1 MQFSPIAI
9 VGQGC
14 VLPGAHGP
22 EQLWQTVL
30 DAQRHLGA
38 ARPGYWGVD
47 ASRVS
52 QDAPSSDHT
61 WSVQGGYVKAF
72 DARWSE
78 FVRDPLFAPFEQD
91 DDLFRWSLYAAHQA
105 LKSAGFPH
113 DMGHTRAGVIL
124 GNLSYPTPRM
134 SDTAVKVWQGQP
146 LNQIDAMQRFMSGAS
161 AHVVANTFNM
171 RAGSFSLDAACASS
185 LYAIKLACDRLQDE
199 QVDVMLAGGVNHADD
214 LFIHIGFCA
223 LKAMSKTGQSR
234 PFHADA
240 DGLVPAEG
248 AGFVTLMRL
257 EDAVAQGRPILG
269 VIRGVGLSSDGRG
282 RGLLSPSEE
291 GQFRAMKQAYD
302 QSGLTPQDISLVECH
317 ATGTPLGDAT
327 ELRSMS
333 KVFAGTRGIPVGSLK
348 ANMGHLI
355 TASGV
360 AGLMKVLASMKHHML
375 PPVIGV
381 DKPNDAL
388 TSSPF
393 ELLTQ
398 AKPWEV
404 DGLRRGAVNNFGF
417 GGNNAHLLV
426 EEWQDTDHGFVSQN
440 ARVPETA
447 QEDIAIVGIA
457 ATIGEHDDVAQT
469 FRKLIA
475 GEVLQGRQVK
485 RMDFDLKA
493 LKFPPNDLKQTL
505 PQQLLVLKSGFDL
518 SEQIQALPQATT
530 GIFTGMQCDAE
541 ITRYGA
547 RWRLSQHM
555 QGDALASA
563 RERVVPGL
571 KSAGVLGTMPN
582 IVANRLNSQF
592 DLMGPSFTVS
602 SEELS
607 GTMALRVAARALRH
621 GELDAALVNA
631 VDLSCEEVHEACAN
645 VLFSERR
652 QQPADAAVTLILK
665 RVSDARRDGDTVY
678 ALLPADGVGEDAR
691 TQQFDPQHGVWDAQ
705 TGHAHAASGLLQVAL
720 GALCLHHGVTPP
732 SGSATAA
739 PWLPSFG
746 VRRLRLQLKT
756 FTHQTQTVEMASA
769 LPAASEGLGSEWTMH
784 TFAAASSE
792 ALRQAIESG
801 TQGTK
806 GTWRASFLAK
816 RDADH
821 SSTVQALCDALRATD
836 VSSLDVPCVQVQGHD
851 AWFGRGPVEGDIALV
866 FTGPAGAYPGMG
878 RGLLTAV
885 PSLVD
890 GVALQFDDMPG
901 AVGWVYDPQ
910 ARGNHATRP
919 PVDKLWGSSFLCQAH
934 AQWTRKVLGIK
945 PDATLGFC
953 SGETN
958 AAFAMQAWDNLDEM
972 REEIDQRGVFERAL
986 GGDFECLKQSWG
998 AAQPWQSWRVLAP
1011 VEEVEAAIGDEQR
1024 AHLTIVSAPGDV
1036 VLAGEAQA
1044 CARVIE
1050 RLGGKRAKPLGYN
1063 IVMHCPE
1070 ARVFESPWR
1079 ALHHRPTQ
1087 PVEGVRFYTNAGLR
1101 SYEASAD
1108 NIADALTGQAMHRVD
1123 FPALVEK
1130 AWADGVRVFIEH
1142 GPHAGCT
1149 QWIHKTLQQRPHTA
1163 IALDRYGTDALQQAL
1178 RAAAHLYALG
1188 VEVDVARVQ
1197 EVLAGAPEEP
1207 PASDKRAMVMSF
1219 EGHWPKVTY
1228 PAHLPAIKTPSAPVL
1243 SERPIP
1249 PSPLAPPS
1257 LTQEVDVMSSEPTNQ
1272 TPQRMAAP
1280 PRLPSASSRKTA
1292 PKQPAKP
1299 AARPQPPQPS
1309 QSKTPQSTAP
1319 TPKRATQASPSEAP
1333 QAPLAVDAV
1342 QVSEVFAQITQ
1353 AHEAFLEQ
1361 QARLQAQ
1368 FMAHTQQVIN
1378 ALMGAE
1384 QAPQALALPTRQPA
1398 KPAVAS
1404 APAKQKAPKSA
1415 TPVATA
1421 RKPFTPT
1428 TPQASPKAAVS
1439 KPAIS
1444 KASSPAL
1451 SPKTPAAKAVVAKT
1465 PTQKAPAKKARKE
1478 SKDLFVPTNKR
1489 APVGPT
1495 FDRDGLMVHAS
1506 GNISEIFGDVFK
1518 QQDGYAVQVRMPEPP
1533 LLLCDR
1539 VTGIDAQPAKLSTGT
1554 MWTETDVREDSWYLH
1569 QGRMPTGIM
1578 IESGQADLM
1587 LVSWMGADFLNK
1599 GERSYR
1605 LLGCDLRFHGP
1616 LPTPGETL
1624 VYDIHIDGHAKQN
1637 DVRLFFFH
1645 YDCTINGKVRL
1656 SVRGGQAG
1664 FFTREE
1670 LDDSNGILW
1679 TPESETPEPARVDAG
1694 RVANVPKQYDRA
1706 SIEAFAAGR
1715 TWETFG
1721 SGFEITKT
1729 HTRTPRIQAERM
1741 LFLDEIEVLDHKG
1754 GPWGRGYLRASQK
1767 INPDIWFFDGHFK
1780 NDPCMPGTLMFE
1792 GCVQTMAFYM
1802 ASLGMTLDNDGWVFE
1817 PVPDLT
1823 YKLRCRGQVTPDAKH
1838 LTYEVFV
1845 KEVHNGAE
1853 PVLYAD
1859 ILCTI
1864 DGLKAFHCGRMG
1876 LKLSPAWILD
1886 RQTDLLKTYE
1896 EPKPVAVVDG
1906 FAFGYDSLL
1915 ACAWGKPSRAF
1926 GPRYERFDSAR
1937 RVARLPGPPYHF
1949 ISRVTHV
1956 DEPMAAM
1963 KSGVNLE
1970 VEYDVSATEWYFEE
1984 NGAPVMPYAVLLEA
1998 GLQPCGWLASYV
2010 GCALSKDIDLY
2021 FRNLDGTATQHMDVT
2036 PQTGTLGSKVLIKSI
2051 AQAAGTII
2059 VSFDVQMRAIELE
2072 GQPLVFTMDTVFG
2085 FFPKEALAQQA
2096 GIDSADDFRQWVLH
2110 EETGQLWDLTQR
2122 PEPFFNTSA
2131 KLANPKM
2138 LMLDRITGYWPEG
2151 GEAGL
2156 GRIRAEKTVDAEE
2169 WFFKAHFFQDP
2180 VQPGSLGIEALL
2192 QLLQSFMLLKGLHE
2206 DFEAPRFE
2214 AIANG
2219 AALSWKY
2226 RGQVLPKNKL
2236 ISSSLEVTSIERD
2249 EHGVIATGTASLWVD
2264 GMRIYSTENLAMRI
2278 VEGGLETRPFDPT
2291 RAQHESG
2298 AKTPEPTERASYDAP
2313 SASTKEPETWELTFV
2328 LNASKAT
2335 WLEDHR
2341 PTYTAPALP
2350 MMSILDELAKACVF
2364 AHPDLRVV
2372 SIKGVE
2378 LKRWVIVD
2386 EPRKLKVLVTPS
2398 GAPETFDATLLMWWD
2413 APREAM
2419 SRWEEV
2425 ATARVSMAASYKE
2438 PPSIPLP
2445 ALDAPESMPDPY
2457 KAGVLFHGP
2466 AFHVIES
2473 HEQGANGADGQLKVH
2488 RSTVPVGV
2496 LHPVLL
2502 DGALQIIPHDGLG
2515 RWFDE
2520 LSANDTIAYPYAV
2533 ERLDVFGVAPSHG
2546 VLQSHVRALD
2556 VVDGRF
2562 VRLDVQ
2568 VRHHG
2573 KVWCRMILTEVLFPK
2588 GRLGAA
2594 DPHARRAF
2602 LRDRT
2607 YQPQVG
2613 LSEFTDHGAR
2623 LSTQELQASEWFK
2636 GTIESTY
2643 NVGGALEQR
2652 AALVCIKDAAGQ
2664 RLQEHPH
2671 ALNVQEDVRAVSSP
2685 RLPWLS
2691 CRYDLD
2697 MPLTR
2702 TFAVQA
2708 HEPEFDQAPLSSYW
2722 KQALD
2727 VDESWPG
2734 LDVYEGLTSSFVR
2747 KIILDD
2753 PEDFAQW
2760 SGKPVMYLGNHQVQI
2775 ESLLV
2780 TAIASCLGK
2789 NPVITMA
2796 NAKHE
2801 AGWVGQLIRALFA
2814 APGAHDPDNIVYF
2827 DQSKPASM
2835 INLLDGLKQRVR
2847 EQGRSIMVH
2856 APGTRARHNKEVV
2869 QKVSSLFL
2877 DMAIE
2882 LDIPIIPVSFGLGL
2896 PDYSIEQKLE
2906 FPVGYG
2912 QQDYIFGRALT
2923 PQLLAQTPYAKRR
2936 ALVLD
2941 AINGLGTAYLGQT
2954 CEPND
2959 SLGAL
2964 VHAHQTRG
2972 MTEVNAVILAV
2983 LKSIDAPRQ
2992 TTRRSLDA
3000 LQGLGSDTQDEM
3012 QGWLEEWNKRF
3023 DLQ

>member
-1 MQFSPIAI
+1 MRFSPIAI

-14 VLPGAHGP
+14 VLPGAHSP
-22 EQLWQTVL
+22 EHLWQTVL
-30 DAQRHLGA
+30 NAQRHLGS
-38 ARPGYWGVD
+38 PSEGYWGVS
-47 ASRVS
+47 ASLVS
-52 QDAPSSDHT
+52 QQDPSSDHT
-61 WSVQGGYVKAF
+61 WSDQGGYVKGF
-72 DARWSE
+72 DEQWATLAQ
-78 FVRDPLFAPFEQD
+78 DPKFKPFGQD

-105 LKSAGFPH
+105 LQSAGFSN
-113 DMGHTRAGVIL
+113 DLGHTRAGVIL

-134 SDTAVKVWQGQP
+134 SDTAVKVWQGQQ
-146 LNQIDAMQRFMSGAS
+146 LNEVDAMQRFMSGAS
-161 AHVVANTFNM
+161 AHAVANTFNM

-185 LYAIKLACDRLQDE
+185 LYAIKLACDRLQDN

-257 EDAVAQGRPILG
+257 KDAAEQGRPILG
-269 VIRGVGLSSDGRG
+269 VIRGVGLSNDGRG
-282 RGLLSPSEE
+282 RGLLSPSED
-291 GQFRAMKQAYD
+291 GQFRAMQQAYD

-333 KVFAGTRGIPVGSLK
+333 RVFEGTTGIPVGSLK

-360 AGLMKVLASMKHHML
+360 AGLMKVLASMKHQML

-381 DKPNDAL
+381 DDPSDAL

-393 ELLTQ
+393 ELLTR
-398 AKPWEV
+398 AKDWESN
-404 DGLRRGAVNNFGF
+404 GPRRGAVNNFGF

-426 EEWQDTDHGFVSQN
+426 EEWTDVDQGYVSGVTTVPDTVD
-440 ARVPETA
+440 
-447 QEDIAIVGIA
+447 EDIAIVGIA
-457 ATIGEHDDVAQT
+457 ATIGEHQDVHAT
-469 FRKLIA
+469 FQRLIE
-475 GEVLQGRQVK
+475 GDMLQSREVQH
-485 RMDFDLKA
+485 MDFDLKA
-493 LKFPPNDLKQTL
+493 LRFPPNDLKQTL
-505 PQQLLVLKSGFDL
+505 PQQLLALKSSFDL
-518 SEQIQALPQATT
+518 NDQIQALPQATT

-541 ITRYGA
+541 ITRHGA
-547 RWRLSQHM
+547 RWRLTDHM
-555 QGDALASA
+555 QGDALKEA
-563 RERVVPGL
+563 RARIVSGL

-621 GELDAALVNA
+621 GQLDAALVNA
-631 VDLSCEEVHEACAN
+631 VDLSCEAVHQACAK
-645 VLFSERR
+645 VLFSDRR
-652 QQPADAAVTLILK
+652 QLPADAAVTLILK
-665 RVSDARRDGDTVY
+665 RASDARRDQDTIY
-678 ALLPADGVGEDAR
+678 AVLPAHPMEHVTRTERFDED
-691 TQQFDPQHGVWDAQ
+691 HGVWDAQ

-732 SGSATAA
+732 TRTARSA
-739 PWLPSFG
+739 PWMPHHG
-746 VRRLRLQLKT
+746 VRSLQLDLKS
-756 FTHQTQTVEMASA
+756 FTHQTQTVQMASSPSSASRGIASGWELRVYGAHDRDA
-769 LPAASEGLGSEWTMH
+769 LISAV
-784 TFAAASSE
+784 
-792 ALRQAIESG
+792 ESG
-801 TQGTK
+801 ARSDE
-806 GTWRASFLAK
+806 GTWRASMIVKQDQDCADITRALV
-816 RDADH
+816 DAI
-821 SSTVQALCDALRATD
+821 RATD
-836 VSSLDVPCVQVQGHD
+836 LCSLSISCTQVTGHE
-851 AWFGRGPVEGDIALV
+851 AWFGHGARSGDVALV

-878 RGLLTAV
+878 RSLLTAI

-890 GVALQFDDMPG
+890 GVALQFNEMPD
-901 AVGWVYDPQ
+901 AVGWVYDPD
-910 ARGNHATRP
+910 ARATHSDRL

-934 AQWTRKVLGIK
+934 AQWTRGVLGIK
-945 PDATLGFC
+945 PDATIGFC

-958 AAFAMQAWDNLDEM
+958 AAFAMQAWDSLDDM
-972 REEIDQRGVFERAL
+972 REEIDQRGVFDRVL
-986 GGDFECLKQSWG
+986 GGDFQCLTQSWG
-998 AAQPWQSWRVLAP
+998 EAQPWESWRVLAS
-1011 VEEVEAAIGDEQR
+1011 VEEVEAAIGDESR

-1036 VLAGEAQA
+1036 VLAGEASA
-1044 CARVIE
+1044 CARVIA
-1050 RLGGKRAKPLGYN
+1050 RLGEGRAKPLGYN

-1070 ARVFESPWR
+1070 ARAFEEPWY
-1079 ALHHRPTQ
+1079 ALHHRPTRE
-1087 PVEGVRFYTNAGLR
+1087 VDGVRFYTNAGLR
-1101 SYEASAD
+1101 AYEASAD
-1108 NIADALTGQAMHRVD
+1108 HIAQALTGQAMNRVD
-1123 FPALVEK
+1123 FPALVER
-1130 AWADGVRVFIEH
+1130 AWEDGVRVFIEH

-1149 QWIHKTLQQRPHTA
+1149 QWIDKTLGERPHTA
-1163 IALDRYGTDALQQAL
+1163 IALDRYGADALQQAL
-1178 RAAAHLYALG
+1178 RAAAHLHALG
-1188 VEVDVARVQ
+1188 VPIHSNQVNALLSD
-1197 EVLAGAPEEP
+1197 APSPVESK
-1207 PASDKRAMVMSF
+1207 PATKRSMVMSF
-1219 EGHWPKVTY
+1219 DGHWPQVVYPSHLPAIQTPSPHEASALKRPIA
-1228 PAHLPAIKTPSAPVL
+1228 PAHLPTPSPTL
-1243 SERPIP
+1243 
-1249 PSPLAPPS
+1249 
-1257 LTQEVDVMSSEPTNQ
+1257 EVDVMSSEPTNPS
-1272 TPQRMAAP
+1272 PQRMAAP
-1280 PRLPSASSRKTA
+1280 PRLPSSSTRGQAPSAPSPGVTQPAPAAQAPA
-1292 PKQPAKP
+1292 PKPRAG
-1299 AARPQPPQPS
+1299 ASAPS
-1309 QSKTPQSTAP
+1309 VALAP
-1319 TPKRATQASPSEAP
+1319 VATQLSAGHASEM
-1333 QAPLAVDAV
+1333 
-1342 QVSEVFAQITQ
+1342 FAQISV
-1353 AHEAFLEQ
+1353 AHEEFLAQQAQLQAKFLE
-1361 QARLQAQ
+1361 
-1368 FMAHTQQVIN
+1368 HTQQVMN
-1378 ALMGAE
+1378 ALFTGHSE
-1384 QAPQALALPTRQPA
+1384 PQIQTQTRPPAPAQQLAQTAPRSTPAPAQQVTRAPVAA
-1398 KPAVAS
+1398 KPK
-1404 APAKQKAPKSA
+1404 PA
-1415 TPVATA
+1415 PVAVTA
-1421 RKPFTPT
+1421 PIAPTPR
-1428 TPQASPKAAVS
+1428 PVMPSVVKAAPVA
-1439 KPAIS
+1439 PV
-1444 KASSPAL
+1444 
-1451 SPKTPAAKAVVAKT
+1451 KT
-1465 PTQKAPAKKARKE
+1465 QRKKKE
-1478 SKDLFVPTNKR
+1478 SRDQFVPTNKR

-1495 FDRDGLMVHAS
+1495 FDRDALNIHAS
-1506 GNISEIFGDVFK
+1506 GNISEIFGDVFV
-1518 QQDGYAVQVRMPEPP
+1518 QQDAYPVQVRMPEPP

-1539 VTGIDAQPAKLSTGT
+1539 VTGIDAEPAKMSTGT

-1645 YDCTINGKVRL
+1645 YDCSINGSVRL

-1679 TPESETPEPARVDAG
+1679 TPEGETPEPARVDVG
-1694 RVANVPKQYDRA
+1694 LVADVPKQYDRQ
-1706 SIEAFAAGR
+1706 SIESFAAGR

-1721 SGFEITKT
+1721 DGFSITKT
-1729 HTRTPRIQAERM
+1729 HTRTPRIQTERM
-1741 LFLDEIEVLDHKG
+1741 LFLDEIEVLDHQG
-1754 GPWGRGYLRASQK
+1754 GPWGRGYLRAVQH
-1767 INPDIWFFDGHFK
+1767 INPNIWFFDGHFK

-1886 RQTDLLKTYE
+1886 RQTDVLKTYE
-1896 EPKPVAVVDG
+1896 EPKPVAKVDG

-1926 GPRYERFDSAR
+1926 GPRYDRFDSAR

-1963 KSGVNLE
+1963 KAGVNLE
-1970 VEYDVSATEWYFEE
+1970 VEYDVSPDEWYFKE
-1984 NGAPVMPYAVLLEA
+1984 NGSAVMPYAVLLEA

-2021 FRNLDGTATQHMDVT
+2021 FRNLDGTATQYIDVT
-2036 PQTGTLGSKVLIKSI
+2036 PQTGTLGSKVVLKSL

-2059 VSFDVQMRAIELE
+2059 VSFDVQMRAIDLE

-2085 FFPKEALAQQA
+2085 FFPKAALAQQA
-2096 GIDSADDFRQWVLH
+2096 GIESSDEFKRWVLH
-2110 EETGQLWDLTQR
+2110 EQTNQLWDLTKT
-2122 PEPFFNTSA
+2122 PAPFFNTTA

-2138 LMLDRITGYWPEG
+2138 LMLDRVTGYWPEG

-2156 GRIRAEKTVDAEE
+2156 GRIRAEKDVDATA

-2206 DFEAPRFE
+2206 EFDAPRFE

-2226 RGQVLPKNKL
+2226 RGQVLPKNAL

-2249 EHGVIATGTASLWVD
+2249 EAGVVVTGDASLWVD
-2264 GMRIYSTENLAMRI
+2264 GMRIYSTEHIAMRI
-2278 VEGGLETRPFDPT
+2278 VEGGIETRPFDQT
-2291 RAQHESG
+2291 QDDG
-2298 AKTPEPTERASYDAP
+2298 ASATAPQAPLLADQQDKTPYPQSWERMFSLDLERSP
-2313 SASTKEPETWELTFV
+2313 W
-2328 LNASKAT
+2328 LN
-2335 WLEDHR
+2335 DHK
-2341 PTYTAPALP
+2341 PTYTAAALP

-2364 AHPDLRVV
+2364 ANPDLRVTK
-2372 SIKGVE
+2372 IRGVE

-2386 EPRKLKVLVTPS
+2386 EPRQLKVQVLPD
-2398 GAPETFDATLLMWWD
+2398 GAPHTFDATLSMWWD
-2413 APREAM
+2413 APRESM

-2425 ATARVSMAASYKE
+2425 ATATVTMAPSYKK
-2438 PPSIPLP
+2438 PPVYALP
-2445 ALDAPESMPDPY
+2445 ALEDPEVMPNPY
-2457 KAGVLFHGP
+2457 TTGVLFHGP
-2466 AFHVIES
+2466 AFHVIDAHS
-2473 HEQGANGADGQLKVH
+2473 QGSNGADGTLKVH
-2488 RSTVPVGV
+2488 RSTVPTGV

-2533 ERLDVFGVAPSHG
+2533 ESFEVYGPSPSHG
-2546 VLQSHVRALD
+2546 VLQSHVRALE

-2573 KVWCRMILTEVLFPK
+2573 KVWCHMILTEVLFPK

-2594 DPHARRAF
+2594 APAKRRAF
-2602 LRDRT
+2602 LRDAT
-2607 YQPQVG
+2607 YQDGVA
-2613 LSEFTDHGAR
+2613 LSSLDGHTAR

-2636 GTIESTY
+2636 GTIEAAY

-2652 AALVCIKDAAGQ
+2652 AALVCIKDATGRA
-2664 RLQEHPH
+2664 LQEHPRMLH
-2671 ALNVQEDVRAVSSP
+2671 VQEDVRTVTSA

-2691 CRYDLD
+2691 CRYDLN
-2697 MPLTR
+2697 MPKTR
-2702 TFAVQA
+2702 TFEVHA
-2708 HEPEFDQAPLSSYW
+2708 HAPTFDRQPLSEYW
-2722 KQALD
+2722 KQALG

-2734 LDVYEGLTSSFVR
+2734 LDVYEGFTSSFVR

-2780 TAIASCLGK
+2780 TAIASCLGE

-2801 AGWVGQLIRALFA
+2801 AGWVGQLIRELFG
-2814 APGAHDPDNIVYF
+2814 APGAHDPGNIVYF
-2827 DQSKPASM
+2827 DQSNPGSM
-2835 INLLDGLKQRVR
+2835 ISLLDGLKERVR
-2847 EQGRSIMVH
+2847 TQQQSIMVH
-2856 APGTRARHNKEVV
+2856 APGTRARHNQEEVH
-2869 QKVSSLFL
+2869 KVSSLFL

-2882 LDIPIIPVSFGLGL
+2882 LDIPIIPVSFGAGL
-2896 PDYSIEQKLE
+2896 PDYTIEKKLE

-2912 QQDYIFGRALT
+2912 KQDYIFGRALT
-2923 PQLLAQTPYAKRR
+2923 PTLLEQTPYAKRR

-2941 AINGLGTAYLGQT
+2941 AINALGRPYLGQT
-2954 CEPND
+2954 CEPNE
-2959 SLGAL
+2959 AL
-2964 VHAHQTRG
+2964 SAMVQAHQTRG
-2972 MTEVNAVILAV
+2972 MNEVNAVILAV
-2983 LKSIDAPRQ
+2983 LKSITDPRP
-2992 TTRRSLDA
+2992 TTQRSFDA
-3000 LQGLGSDTQDEM
+3000 LQGTDSGAQGPLGEWIEQ
-3012 QGWLEEWNKRF
+3012 WNKRF
-3023 DLQ
+3023 DLD